1 MAEVSTEYTPIPKF
15 NEALLAAMKEMDQP
29 KRDSTADVGKFKY
42 RYAQLDQVLGIIRP
56 ALFKHDIILS
66 QGSVICDDEWRL
78 ITSVIYAP
86 TGDTIKLDER
96 RLEQQSDPQK
106 VGSYETYM
114 RRYALLTAFGLAAE
128 DDDGQAA
135 ATPKQSPARIKK
147 PAPANPKQAPAM
159 IKKPADKIAEP
170 TLKAIGETCISYAET
185 FGINPQAFKQS
196 VWEELQNKPEP
207 EWLKKLSWMRSEI
220 ANVNERPVE

>member
-1 MAEVSTEYTPIPKF
+1 MAETVTEPILTPHTFI
-15 NEALLAAMKEMDQP
+15 ESLLAAMKEMEQP
-29 KRDSTADVGKFKY
+29 KRDSTADAGKFKY

-86 TGDTIKLDER
+86 TGDILKLDER
-96 RLEQQSDPQK
+96 RLEQQIDPQK

-128 DDDGQAA
+128 DDDGQEVSKSCQVQ
-135 ATPKQSPARIKK
+135 TKVKRPSGKVVT
-147 PAPANPKQAPAM
+147 
-159 IKKPADKIAEP
+159 ADKVAEP
-170 TLKAIGETCISYAET
+170 TLKAIGDTCVLYAST

-220 ANVNERPVE
+220 ANANERPVE